1 MKKIQTVTGAIAPED
16 LGFCQSHEHLC
27 LLDGQSARCN
37 PALRIDDLEAS
48 ALELEDYFQAGG
60 RAVVDAQP
68 VGCGRDAEFL
78 KKVSARSGVN
88 IIASTGFHK
97 LIFYPENHWI
107 FSWTEERLAQFYIQ
121 ELTKGMFMPCDS
133 EEPYGQTDILAGQ
146 IKTAL
151 DREGLTPRY
160 KTLFA
165 AAVQAQKAT
174 GAALMVHTEAGVD
187 ARDLADYLEALGADL
202 SHVIFCHMDRTE
214 VDLSVHAELCRRG
227 IAMEYDTIAR
237 EKYHDNCR
245 EIEIVRALLDSGFQS
260 QLLMSLDVTRARL
273 IRYGGQVGLGYILNV
288 FLDYCKDRGISGG
301 VLRDAFYN
309 NPSKY
314 FSMPSKS
321 ESSRILSLSKTEVKV
336 AKE

>member
-1 MKKIQTVTGAIAPED
+1 MRQIQTVTGVIAPED

-37 PALRIDDLEAS
+37 PALRIDDLDAS
-48 ALELEDYFQAGG
+48 ALELTDFFQAGG
-60 RAVVDAQP
+60 RTIVDAQP

-78 KKVSARSGVN
+78 KKISVRSGVS

-107 FSWTEERLAQFYIQ
+107 FSWNKDQLAQLYIQ
-121 ELTKGMFMPCDS
+121 ELTEGMFMPCDS
-133 EEPYGQTDILAGQ
+133 NEPHSQTDILAGQ

-160 KTLFA
+160 RTLLA

-174 GAALMVHTEAGVD
+174 GSALMVHTETGAD
-187 ARDLADYLEALGADL
+187 ARELADYLDALGADL
-202 SHVIFCHMDRTE
+202 SHTVFCHMDRTE
-214 VDLSVHAELCRRG
+214 ADLSVHTEICRRG

-237 EKYHDNCR
+237 KKYHDNHR
-245 EIEIVRALLDSGFQS
+245 EVEIVRALLDSGFQS
-260 QLLMSLDVTRARL
+260 QLLMALDVTRARL
-273 IRYGGQVGLGYILNV
+273 IRYGGQVGLCYILNE
-288 FLDYCKDRGISGG
+288 FLGYCKSQGIS
-301 VLRDAFYN
+301 DAALQDIFYN

-321 ESSRILSLSKTEVKV
+321 ESSKNLSL
-336 AKE
+336 